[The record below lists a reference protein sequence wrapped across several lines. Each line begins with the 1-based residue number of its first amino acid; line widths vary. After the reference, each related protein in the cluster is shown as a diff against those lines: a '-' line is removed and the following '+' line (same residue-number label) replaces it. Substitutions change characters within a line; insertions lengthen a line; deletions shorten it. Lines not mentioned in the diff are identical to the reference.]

1 MRKSLLIGAGIMLVG
16 VLVGVFII
24 QSTTPIWNGDM
35 MSDEQ
40 QTAPMANTTQE
51 RDTVQP
57 QGMGGMHGAMSVTS
71 ERAFVESMV
80 PHHEEAIATA
90 EEVLERGG
98 TTAGMVELANNII
111 TSQTEEVALM
121 KTSYRD
127 WFGVPYADTGEY
139 EPMMRELESYS
150 GAELDRIFL
159 HDMTM
164 HHMGAIMMSRSVRP
178 YLEHDTMREL
188 TTNIITNQSR
198 EIELMRE
205 LFTELE

>member
-1 MRKSLLIGAGIMLVG
+1 MQKSLLIGAGIVLLG
-16 VLVGVFII
+16 VLVGVLAT
-24 QSTTPIWNGDM
+24 QSAISLWDGSI

-40 QTAPMANTTQE
+40 QTTPMANTNQE
-51 RDTVQP
+51 RDTGQP
-57 QGMGGMHGAMSVTS
+57 QGMGGMHGAMLITS
-71 ERAFVESMV
+71 ERAFIESMV

-111 TSQTEEVALM
+111 TSQTAEVALM
-121 KTSYRD
+121 KTNYLD

-139 EPMMRELESYS
+139 EPMMRELESYN

-188 TTNIITNQSR
+188 TNNIITNQSR

-205 LFTELE
+205 LFTQLE